1 MKKDQRNRDTVALA
15 GWLFADL
22 LLGIGLLFFVADSK
36 GAPFMP
42 APPTVTA
49 TASPTLPPWVT
60 LTATPSLTPS
70 PTATPVG
77 TPGTK
82 IGLNQIPYRVILRT
96 DPELFL
102 RGKTDKRGTA
112 EKRFQDQIQECF
124 GRTRNSRVGLVLA
137 TGSNPDASNG
147 RRFAQSAINLL
158 KQYGAPFESSTVYK
172 DYFNL
177 SGDDPSSNGTV
188 ELEVFYIEDPQA
200 KIPEGI
206 LGSTCEAPPQTWC
219 EGKPDGQ
226 KLEIVNWASPALPF
240 SIGGSNYTIKPA
252 FDGIYR
258 TIGCVQLSPGR
269 YNWDAGH
276 VRGTIDIEPGKAY
289 RLEICR
295 EGLCPTGRDPVISG
309 PGTQRTPTPVR

>member
-36 GAPFMP
+36 CAPIT
-42 APPTVTA
+42 PTPTSTA
-49 TASPTLPPWVT
+49 TATALPTLPPGVT
-60 LTATPSLTPS
+60 PTITPS
-70 PTATPVG
+70 PTATPLG

-124 GRTRNSRVGLVLA
+124 NRTRNSRVGLVLA
-137 TGSNPDASNG
+137 TGSNPDSANG
-147 RRFAQSAINLL
+147 RRFALSAIDIL
-158 KQYGAPFESSTVYK
+158 KKYGAPFEQSTVYK

-177 SGDDPSSNGTV
+177 SGDDPSLNGTV
-188 ELEVFYIEDPQA
+188 ELEVYYIEDPQA

-206 LGSTCEAPPQTWC
+206 LGATCDAPPETWC
-219 EGKPDGQ
+219 EGNPNGQ

-240 SIGGSNYTIKPA
+240 SIGGTNYTIKPA
-252 FDGIYR
+252 FDGVYR
-258 TIGCVQLSPGR
+258 TIGCIQLSPGR
-269 YNWDAGH
+269 YNWNAGH
-276 VRGTIDIEPGKAY
+276 VQGTINIESDKAN

-309 PGTQRTPTPVR
+309 PGTQRTPTPAR